1 VATKKRKWPVILGA
15 AFIIIVVA
23 LVAYTSSGNTQEHC
37 EVCVTFNGRT
47 NCGTSA
53 AATREQAER
62 AATDLACN
70 GLTSG
75 MTELMQCQ
83 NSPTRKITF
92 KSQ

>member
-1 VATKKRKWPVILGA
+1 VAKAKRKWPVILGA
-15 AFIIIVVA
+15 AFILIFIGA
-23 LVAYTSSGNTQEHC
+23 MAYSTLGNAQEHC
-37 EVCVTFNGRT
+37 EVCITFNGRT
-47 NCGTSA
+47 NCGNSA

>member
-1 VATKKRKWPVILGA
+1 MC
-15 AFIIIVVA
+15 FIILVVGA
-23 LVAYTSSGNTQEHC
+23 IAYSTFGNAQVHC

-47 NCGTSA
+47 NCGNSA
-53 AATREQAER
+53 STTREQAER

-83 NSPTRKITF
+83 NSPTRKVTF
-92 KSQ
+92 KP

>member
-1 VATKKRKWPVILGA
+1 VAKSKRKWPVIIGA
-15 AFIIIVVA
+15 AFIILVVV
-23 LVAYTSSGNTQEHC
+23 LMAYTSFGNTKEHC

-47 NCGTSA
+47 NCGNSA
-53 AATREQAER
+53 ATTREQAER

-83 NSPTRKITF
+83 NSPTRTVNF
-92 KSQ
+92 KP

>member
-1 VATKKRKWPVILGA
+1 MARSKTKWPVVAAIAFVVVVIAAIAYSTLGNA
-15 AFIIIVVA
+15 QV
-23 LVAYTSSGNTQEHC
+23 HC

-47 NCGTSA
+47 QCGNSASTS
-53 AATREQAER
+53 REQAER

-83 NSPTRKITF
+83 NSPTRKVTF
-92 KSQ
+92 R

>member
-1 VATKKRKWPVILGA
+1 VTKSKRKWPVIAGIAFIAIFLGA
-15 AFIIIVVA
+15 M
-23 LVAYTSSGNTQEHC
+23 AYSTFGNTKEHC

-47 NCGTSA
+47 NCGNSA
-53 AATREQAER
+53 STTREQAER

-83 NSPTRKITF
+83 NSPTRTITF
-92 KSQ
+92 K

>member
-1 VATKKRKWPVILGA
+1 MAKSKKKWPVILGA
-15 AFIIIVVA
+15 AFIVIVIA
-23 LVAYTSSGNTQEHC
+23 LVAYTSAGNTKEHC

-47 NCGTSA
+47 NCGSSA
-53 AATREQAER
+53 ATTREQAER

-83 NSPTRKITF
+83 NSPTRRITF

>member
-1 VATKKRKWPVILGA
+1 MSKSKTKWPVIA
-15 AFIIIVVA
+15 AIGFIILVVGA
-23 LVAYTSSGNTQEHC
+23 IAYSTFGNAQIHC

-47 NCGTSA
+47 NCGNSA
-53 AATREQAER
+53 STTREQAER

-83 NSPTRKITF
+83 NSPTRRVTF
-92 KSQ
+92 K

>member
-1 VATKKRKWPVILGA
+1 MARSKTKWPVVA
-15 AFIIIVVA
+15 AIAFVVA
-23 LVAYTSSGNTQEHC
+23 VIAAVAYSTLGNAQIHC

-47 NCGTSA
+47 QCGNSASTS
-53 AATREQAER
+53 RDQAER

-70 GLTSG
+70 GLTGS

-92 KSQ
+92 R

>member
-1 VATKKRKWPVILGA
+1 MARSKTKWPVVGGI
-15 AFIIIVVA
+15 AFIL
-23 LVAYTSSGNTQEHC
+23 LVLAAIAYSTLGNAQEHC

-47 NCGTSA
+47 NCGSSASTS
-53 AATREQAER
+53 REQAER

-70 GLTSG
+70 GLTNG

-92 KSQ
+92 KP

>member
-1 VATKKRKWPVILGA
+1 MAKSKVNWPAIAGV
-15 AFIIIVVA
+15 AFILVVLA
-23 LVAYTSSGNTQEHC
+23 AMAYSTLGNAQEHC
-37 EVCVTFNGRT
+37 EVCVTFHGRT
-47 NCGTSA
+47 NCGNSA
-53 AATREQAER
+53 ATTREQAER

-83 NSPTRKITF
+83 NSPSRKITF